1 MQQITVGCA
10 LSQAW
15 VDTEL
20 RASRK
25 PELLASR
32 LDSVRNRWQKERSCL
47 IRYLLHKCEGPLGS
61 PELMLN
67 LMAPAYKP
75 VLGRQDKQIHGA
87 PYAE

>member
-67 LMAPAYKP
+67 LMAYN
-75 VLGRQDKQIHGA
+75 LCWGGRTSRSMEL
-87 PYAE
+87 PTLNE